1 MVRVAHFTVDF
12 IATVVTV
19 ELSTLNYLNCDN
31 SGYSSVRGNFNIM
44 LVAFFISK
52 STKKILKNEQKRRE
66 ISL

>member
-19 ELSTLNYLNCDN
+19 ELSTLNYLNRDN
-31 SGYSSVRGNFNIM
+31 IGYNSVRGNFNIT
-44 LVAFFISK
+44 LVASLISK
-52 STKKILKNEQKRRE
+52 STKKILKIEQKRRE

>member
-1 MVRVAHFTVDF
+1 MVKVAHFNLDF

-19 ELSTLNYLNCDN
+19 ELSTLNYLNRDN
-31 SGYSSVRGNFNIM
+31 IGYNSVRQNFDIM
-44 LVAFFISK
+44 LVASFISK

>member
-19 ELSTLNYLNCDN
+19 ELSTLNYLNRDN
-31 SGYSSVRGNFNIM
+31 IGYNSVRQNFDIM
-44 LVAFFISK
+44 LVASFISK
-52 STKKILKNEQKRRE
+52 STKKILKNKQKRRE